1 MVTLS
6 TLFRAAKLFLV
17 PRGSYSR
24 TRPSAAA
31 EPEGAVVPSIGL
43 LTEPVQRKPFKEEAE
58 ISGLSVDGPVA
69 EITVAGSPGGAD
81 RVAAV
86 LLALAEAGTGVDM
99 FSESGPMPGD
109 GMRDIMFTSP
119 VRDRPRAM
127 DALRRRRTSIGF
139 SGLRYRDDAAKL
151 SLTGIGL
158 RSTPTIVPDFVA
170 TLSAAGIPTGP
181 ISVSD
186 FCLAVVIPAARVTE
200 AIDALDAGLHLG
212 RRTA

>member
-17 PRGSYSR
+17 PRGSYAGPRRNVPAGPESALLA
-24 TRPSAAA
+24 RP
-31 EPEGAVVPSIGL
+31 V
-43 LTEPVQRKPFKEEAE
+43 RRRPFTEEAE

-99 FSESGPMPGD
+99 FSESGPLPGD

-119 VRDRPRAM
+119 VRDRPRVM
-127 DALRRRRTSIGF
+127 EALRRRRTSIGF

-151 SLTGIGL
+151 SLKGTGL
-158 RSTPTIVPDFVA
+158 RSAPTVVPDFVA
-170 TLSAAGIPTGP
+170 SLAAAGIPTGP

-186 FCLAVVIPAARVTE
+186 FCLAAVIPAARVTE
-200 AIDALDAGLHLG
+200 AIDALDAGLHLRG
-212 RRTA
+212 RGV

>member
-17 PRGSYSR
+17 PRGSYTGPRR
-24 TRPSAAA
+24 TVPAG
-31 EPEGAVVPSIGL
+31 PESGL
-43 LTEPVQRKPFKEEAE
+43 LARPVRRRPFTEEAE

-109 GMRDIMFTSP
+109 GMRDIMFTSA

-127 DALRRRRTSIGF
+127 EGLGRRRTSIGF
-139 SGLRYRDDAAKL
+139 SGVR
-151 SLTGIGL
+151 
-158 RSTPTIVPDFVA
+158 
-170 TLSAAGIPTGP
+170 
-181 ISVSD
+181 
-186 FCLAVVIPAARVTE
+186 
-200 AIDALDAGLHLG
+200 
-212 RRTA
+212 